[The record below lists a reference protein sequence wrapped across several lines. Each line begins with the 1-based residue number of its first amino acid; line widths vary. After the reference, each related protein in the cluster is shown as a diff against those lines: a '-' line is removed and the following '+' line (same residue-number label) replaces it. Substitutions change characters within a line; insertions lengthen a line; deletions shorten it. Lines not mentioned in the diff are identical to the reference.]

1 MRLKVRY
8 EVSLPCSSPF
18 SSSFS
23 LSSVLFT
30 LRVSK
35 FTFLHNVAAAAG
47 VRDRCAS
54 LTYFLHLVFPEPPLE
69 SIFTPC
75 PSLPPLQRQSRST

>member
-1 MRLKVRY
+1 MIKVGPY
-8 EVSLPCSSPF
+8 SLLLFF
-18 SSSFS
+18 SLCRCPSFS
-23 LSSVLFT
+23 IPFT

-47 VRDRCAS
+47 IRDRCAS
-54 LTYFLHLVFPEPPLE
+54 LTYFLRLVFREPPLE